1 MFEKCAFGSEI
12 SPVIIPAAQDG
23 QGTIPDGGSSGCAE
37 KGKQDPA
44 RLQATWRGNQ
54 AVTNGQDPAT
64 WRYPPSSASTGSMTS
79 AFNRSAPDGYSKST
93 YPRVVW
99 GEASDLLRSLSL
111 VGNVGGDVEGIF
123 ANAAEKR

>member
-1 MFEKCAFGSEI
+1 
-12 SPVIIPAAQDG
+12 
-23 QGTIPDGGSSGCAE
+23 
-37 KGKQDPA
+37 
-44 RLQATWRGNQ
+44 
-54 AVTNGQDPAT
+54 
-64 WRYPPSSASTGSMTS
+64 MTS